1 MAPAALV
8 CDEFVNSLLHLEKMP
23 RVSSTMSKHFDYAEH
38 GSPYYTV
45 SASSGHNRKCR
56 QGALILLVV
65 HPPTLRCAAYTRDNF
80 IFKMF

>member
-1 MAPAALV
+1 MAPAVLV

-23 RVSSTMSKHFDYAEH
+23 RVISTMLNM
-38 GSPYYTV
+38 GVYTV
-45 SASSGHNRKCR
+45 SASSGHDRKCS

-80 IFKMF
+80 IFKSMF